1 MKNDILK
8 HYIEVP
14 DNLFALLSRYRVV
27 IPGIQRHYVQGANN
41 PKAESVRKQ
50 FIKEIFT
57 AIEKK
62 QNEFSLHFIYG
73 PINTDGEDS
82 FVPVDGQQRLTTLWL
97 IARYA
102 AEKAEPSD
110 RKHLLHLLSRFT
122 YEDRINAKR
131 FCQAL
136 TCEDSR
142 WDITQDPNPNILCQ
156 DWFVDY
162 WKEDETVASMIR
174 MLSTIHEEWNKY
186 QDTITAENILE
197 AIDSKIRFNL
207 KIDAFGDDIYMKMNA
222 RGLQLTQWENFKAK
236 ISEDLREDKK
246 EWWVK
251 KMEELSNR
259 FFTLSDKQHEL
270 PDNAF
275 FALYARIM
283 AYEARESGVDCGN
296 NIKELADYKKWNHIE
311 LPFVPYS
318 DFSGIMQG
326 IQERQDSGNEP
337 IASTV
342 ADTCVKMLETVLDNA
357 QEKVPY
363 FGDSKLF
370 DTFFHPQNGNE
381 LDFTLCCYEYFKKFD
396 NIDNCDFLKA
406 LRLMWNILENVN
418 KQYDKP
424 DNRIELVKKFIDLE
438 DKTLYSRK
446 ITLYSPQIKEI
457 IDSDVPEQ
465 AKEEAKKAIQMH
477 CDDQSM
483 PNDWNEETLGPW
495 SNWNDAIEKA
505 EECAFFHGS
514 IRFLYRNSNGDT
526 TCWKK
531 FATKLSNCKKLFTK
545 DGLSE
550 EMKVKANQ
558 VLISHCEDWKKLI
571 RKPVFDAKNE
581 SWKQVLTDSSLSE
594 CVNGLLLSP
603 NEIVDNHNEIIQIL
617 IDDAIWKNLIKE
629 TPGYEL
635 EWKAN
640 SPSLWLNRYLY
651 LTLKLTRDNH
661 EDILDAFI
669 GESKVTFDAPEEER
683 YRTIKGKN
691 YYFAVPMW
699 FTYKYKGKE
708 YHFAW
713 QTSGNIDMY
722 DNNWN
727 KLFDLYYKK
736 YGEGF
741 NIAIDDQSDHDS
753 SYYIRM
759 IEDCIERY
767 VKLKGNHT
775 SSLPVQHK

>member
-1 MKNDILK
+1 MSNNIIQQ
-8 HYIEVP
+8 YIEIP

-62 QNEFSLHFIYG
+62 QNEFNLHFIYG
-73 PINTDGEDS
+73 PINTNGEDS

-110 RKHLLHLLSRFT
+110 RKDLLSLLSRFT

-142 WDITQDPNPNILCQ
+142 WDITQDPNPDILCQ

-174 MLSTIHEEWNKY
+174 MLSTIYEEWNKH
-186 QDTITAENILE
+186 QDSITAEDILE
-197 AIDSKIRFNL
+197 AIASKIRFNL
-207 KIDAFGDDIYMKMNA
+207 KIDAFGDDVYMKMNA
-222 RGLQLTQWENFKAK
+222 RGLQLTQWENFKGK
-236 ISEDLREDKK
+236 FSEDLCEDKK

-251 KMEELSNR
+251 EMEELSNR
-259 FFTLSDKQHEL
+259 FFTCSDEQHEL

-283 AYEARESGVDCGN
+283 AYEAKKTGVDCGN
-296 NIKELADYKKWNHIE
+296 GIKELAAYTHNTWSQIE

-318 DFSGIMQG
+318 DFSGITN
-326 IQERQDSGNEP
+326 NES

-342 ADTCVKMLETVLDNA
+342 AATCVKMIKTVLDRY
-357 QEKVPY
+357 QEIVPY
-363 FGDSKLF
+363 FGDRTLF
-370 DTFFHPQNGNE
+370 ETFFHPKNKND

-396 NIDNCDFLKA
+396 NIETKDFLKA
-406 LRLMWNILENVN
+406 LRLMWNILENV
-418 KQYDKP
+418 Q
-424 DNRIELVKKFIDLE
+424 DNRVELVKKIIDLE
-438 DKTLYSRK
+438 DKTLYSR
-446 ITLYSPQIKEI
+446 QIKKI
-457 IDSDVPEQ
+457 IGSNAPEQ
-465 AKEEAKKAIQMH
+465 AEEEAEKAIQMH
-477 CDDQSM
+477 YNDKSM
-483 PNDWNEETLGPW
+483 PNDWNEEKLGSW

-505 EECAFFHGS
+505 EEYAFFHGS
-514 IRFLYRNSNGDT
+514 IRFLYEKNSNGKT
-526 TCWKK
+526 TWEN
-531 FATKLSNCKKLFTK
+531 FATKLSNCMDLFVSE
-545 DGLSE
+545 GLSE
-550 EMKVKANQ
+550 DKKVKANQ

-617 IDDAIWKNLIKE
+617 IDDTIWKNLIKE

-640 SPSLWLNRYLY
+640 SLSLWLNRYLY
-651 LTLKLTRDNH
+651 LTLKLKRNNR

-669 GESKVTFDAPEEER
+669 NESKVTFDAPEEKR

-713 QTSGNIDMY
+713 QTWGNIDMY
-722 DNNWN
+722 DNSWER
-727 KLFDLYYKK
+727 LYDQYDR
-736 YGEGF
+736 EMANNF
-741 NIAIDDQSDHDS
+741 TIHIDEETGHDS
-753 SYYIRM
+753 SYYLKK
-759 IEDCIERY
+759 IEDCINCYE
-767 VKLKGNHT
+767 KIHNK
-775 SSLPVQHK
+775 

>member
-41 PKAESVRKQ
+41 PKAESVRKL

-57 AIEKK
+57 AIEEK
-62 QNEFSLHFIYG
+62 QNEFNLHFIYG

-110 RKHLLHLLSRFT
+110 RKDLLSLLSRFT

-142 WDITQDPNPNILCQ
+142 WDFTQDPNPDILCQ

-174 MLSTIHEEWNKY
+174 MLSTIHEEWNKH
-186 QDTITAENILE
+186 QDTITAEDVLE
-197 AIDSKIRFNL
+197 AIASKIRFNL

-222 RGLQLTQWENFKAK
+222 RGLQLTQWENFKGK
-236 ISEDLREDKK
+236 FSEDLCEDKK

-251 KMEELSNR
+251 EMEELSNR
-259 FFTLSDKQHEL
+259 FFTCSDEQHEL

-296 NIKELADYKKWNHIE
+296 GIKELAAYTHNHNTWSQIE

-318 DFSGIMQG
+318 DFSGITN
-326 IQERQDSGNEP
+326 NES

-342 ADTCVKMLETVLDNA
+342 ATTCVKMIKTVLDRY
-357 QEKVPY
+357 QKIVPY
-363 FGDSKLF
+363 FGDRTLF
-370 DTFFHPQNGNE
+370 ETFFHPKNKND
-381 LDFTLCCYEYFKKFD
+381 LDFTLCCYEYFKKFN
-396 NIDNCDFLKA
+396 NIETKDFLKA
-406 LRLMWNILENVN
+406 LRLMWNILENV
-418 KQYDKP
+418 Q
-424 DNRIELVKKFIDLE
+424 DNRVELVKKIIDLE
-438 DKTLYSRK
+438 DKTLYSR
-446 ITLYSPQIKEI
+446 QIKEI
-457 IDSDVPEQ
+457 IGSNPPEQ
-465 AKEEAKKAIQMH
+465 AEEEAEKAIQMD
-477 CDDQSM
+477 CNDQSM
-483 PNDWNEETLGPW
+483 PNDWNEEILGSW
-495 SNWNDAIEKA
+495 INWNDAIEKA

-514 IRFLYRNSNGDT
+514 IRFLYRNSNGEPT
-526 TCWKK
+526 WEK
-531 FATKLSNCKKLFTK
+531 FATKLSNCMDLFTK

-550 EMKVKANQ
+550 DKKVKANQ

-571 RKPVFDAKNE
+571 RKPVFDTDKE
-581 SWKQVLTDSSLSE
+581 SWKQVLTDVKLSK

-603 NEIVDNHNEIIQIL
+603 NEIVDNHDDIIQLL
-617 IDDAIWKNLIKE
+617 IDNDIWKNLITKNS
-629 TPGYEL
+629 GYKL

-640 SPSLWLNRYLY
+640 SLSLWLNRYLY
-651 LTLKLTRDNH
+651 LTLKLKRNNR

-669 GESKVTFDAPEEER
+669 NESKVTFDAPEEER

-713 QTSGNIDMY
+713 QIWGYIDMY
-722 DNNWN
+722 DNGW
-727 KLFDLYYKK
+727 KRLCEQYD
-736 YGEGF
+736 GEMANNF
-741 NIAIDDQSDHDS
+741 TIHIDEETDHDS
-753 SYYIRM
+753 SYYIKK
-759 IEDCIERY
+759 IENCIDCYEKIHN
-767 VKLKGNHT
+767 K
-775 SSLPVQHK
+775 

>member
-41 PKAESVRKQ
+41 PKAESVRKL

-57 AIEKK
+57 AIEEK
-62 QNEFSLHFIYG
+62 QNEFNLHFIYG

-110 RKHLLHLLSRFT
+110 RKDLLSLLSRFT

-142 WDITQDPNPNILCQ
+142 WDFTQDPNPDILCQ

-174 MLSTIHEEWNKY
+174 MLSTIHEEWNKH
-186 QDTITAENILE
+186 QDTITAEDVLE
-197 AIDSKIRFNL
+197 AIASKIRFNL

-222 RGLQLTQWENFKAK
+222 RGLQLTQWENFKGK
-236 ISEDLREDKK
+236 FSEDLCEDKK

-251 KMEELSNR
+251 EMEELSNR
-259 FFTLSDKQHEL
+259 FFTCSDEQHEL

-296 NIKELADYKKWNHIE
+296 GIKELAAYTHNHNTWSQIE

-318 DFSGIMQG
+318 DFSGITN
-326 IQERQDSGNEP
+326 NES

-342 ADTCVKMLETVLDNA
+342 AATCVKMIKTVLDRY
-357 QEKVPY
+357 QKIVPY
-363 FGDSKLF
+363 FGDRTLF
-370 DTFFHPQNGNE
+370 ETFFHPKNKND
-381 LDFTLCCYEYFKKFD
+381 LDFTLCCYEYFKKFN
-396 NIDNCDFLKA
+396 NIETKDFLKA
-406 LRLMWNILENVN
+406 LRLMWNILENV
-418 KQYDKP
+418 Q
-424 DNRIELVKKFIDLE
+424 DNRVELVKKIIDLE
-438 DKTLYSRK
+438 DKTLYSR
-446 ITLYSPQIKEI
+446 QIKEI
-457 IDSDVPEQ
+457 IGSNPPEQ
-465 AKEEAKKAIQMH
+465 AEEEAEKAIQMD
-477 CDDQSM
+477 CNDQSM
-483 PNDWNEETLGPW
+483 PNDWNEEILGSW
-495 SNWNDAIEKA
+495 INWNDAIEKA

-514 IRFLYRNSNGDT
+514 IRFLYRNSNGEPT
-526 TCWKK
+526 WEK
-531 FATKLSNCKKLFTK
+531 FATKLSNCMDLFTK

-550 EMKVKANQ
+550 DKKVKANQ

-571 RKPVFDAKNE
+571 RKPVFDTDKE
-581 SWKQVLTDSSLSE
+581 SWKQVLTDVKLSK

-603 NEIVDNHNEIIQIL
+603 NEIVDNHDDIIQLL
-617 IDDAIWKNLIKE
+617 IDNDIWKNLITKNS
-629 TPGYEL
+629 GYEL
-635 EWKAN
+635 EWKEN
-640 SPSLWLNRYLY
+640 SPSLWWNWHLK
-651 LTLKLTRDNH
+651 LTLKLTRNNR

-669 GESKVTFDAPEEER
+669 NESKVTFDAPEEKR
-683 YRTIKGKN
+683 YRKIKGKN

-699 FTYKYKGKE
+699 FEYKYKGKE

-713 QTSGNIDMY
+713 QTWGNIDMY
-722 DNNWN
+722 DNDWERLY
-727 KLFDLYYKK
+727 KLYEQYDEEMANNFTIY
-736 YGEGF
+736 
-741 NIAIDDQSDHDS
+741 IDKETGHDS
-753 SYYIRM
+753 SYYIKK
-759 IEDCIERY
+759 IEKCIDCYEKIHN
-767 VKLKGNHT
+767 K
-775 SSLPVQHK
+775 

>member
-41 PKAESVRKQ
+41 PKAESVRKL

-57 AIEKK
+57 AIEEK
-62 QNEFSLHFIYG
+62 QNEFNLHFIYG

-110 RKHLLHLLSRFT
+110 RKDLLSLLSRFT

-142 WDITQDPNPNILCQ
+142 WDFTKDPNPDILCQ

-174 MLSTIHEEWNKY
+174 MLSTIHEEWNKH
-186 QDTITAENILE
+186 QDTITAEDVLE
-197 AIDSKIRFNL
+197 AIASKIRFNL

-222 RGLQLTQWENFKAK
+222 RGLQLTQWENFKGK
-236 ISEDLREDKK
+236 FSEDLCEDKK

-251 KMEELSNR
+251 EMEELSNR
-259 FFTLSDKQHEL
+259 FFTCSDEQHEL

-296 NIKELADYKKWNHIE
+296 SIKQLAAYTHNTWSQIE

-318 DFSGIMQG
+318 DFSGITN
-326 IQERQDSGNEP
+326 NES

-342 ADTCVKMLETVLDNA
+342 AATCVKMIKTVLERY
-357 QEKVPY
+357 QKIVPY
-363 FGDSKLF
+363 FGDRTLF
-370 DTFFHPQNGNE
+370 ETFFHPKNKND

-396 NIDNCDFLKA
+396 NIETKDFLKA
-406 LRLMWNILENVN
+406 LRLMWNILENV
-418 KQYDKP
+418 P
-424 DNRIELVKKFIDLE
+424 DNRVELVKKIIDLE
-438 DKTLYSRK
+438 DKTLYSR
-446 ITLYSPQIKEI
+446 QIKKI
-457 IDSDVPEQ
+457 IGSNAPKQ
-465 AKEEAKKAIQMH
+465 AEEEAEKAIQM
-477 CDDQSM
+477 DWNDQSI
-483 PNDWNEETLGPW
+483 PSDWNEETLGQW
-495 SNWNDAIEKA
+495 KGWNDAIEKA

-514 IRFLYRNSNGDT
+514 IRFLYRNSNGEKP
-526 TCWKK
+526 WEN
-531 FATKLSNCKKLFTK
+531 FATKLSNCMDLFTK

-550 EMKVKANQ
+550 EKKVKANQ
-558 VLISHCEDWKKLI
+558 VLISHCKEWDDI
-571 RKPVFDAKNE
+571 RRKPVFDTKKE

-594 CVNGLLLSP
+594 YVNGLLLSP

-713 QTSGNIDMY
+713 QTWGYIDMY
-722 DNNWN
+722 DNGW
-727 KLFDLYYKK
+727 KRLCEQYD
-736 YGEGF
+736 GEMANNF
-741 NIAIDDQSDHDS
+741 TIHIDKETDHDS
-753 SYYIRM
+753 SYYIKK
-759 IEDCIERY
+759 IEKCIDCYEKIHN
-767 VKLKGNHT
+767 K
-775 SSLPVQHK
+775 

>member
-14 DNLFALLSRYRVV
+14 DNLFALLYRYRVV

-62 QNEFSLHFIYG
+62 QNEFNLHFIYG
-73 PINTDGEDS
+73 PINTNGEDS

-110 RKHLLHLLSRFT
+110 RKDLLSLLSRFT

-142 WDITQDPNPNILCQ
+142 WDITQDPNPDILCQ

-174 MLSTIHEEWNKY
+174 MLSTIYEEWNKH
-186 QDTITAENILE
+186 QDSITAEDILE
-197 AIDSKIRFNL
+197 AIASKIRFNL

-222 RGLQLTQWENFKAK
+222 RGLQLTQWENFKGK
-236 ISEDLREDKK
+236 FSEDLCEDKK

-251 KMEELSNR
+251 EMEELSNR
-259 FFTLSDKQHEL
+259 FFTCSDEQHEL

-283 AYEARESGVDCGN
+283 AYEAKKTGVDCGN
-296 NIKELADYKKWNHIE
+296 GIKELAAYTHNTWSQIE

-318 DFSGIMQG
+318 DFSGITN
-326 IQERQDSGNEP
+326 NES

-342 ADTCVKMLETVLDNA
+342 AATCVKMIKTVLDRY
-357 QEKVPY
+357 QEIVPY
-363 FGDSKLF
+363 FGDRTLF
-370 DTFFHPQNGNE
+370 ETFFHPKNKND

-396 NIDNCDFLKA
+396 NIETKDFLKA
-406 LRLMWNILENVN
+406 LRLMWNILENV
-418 KQYDKP
+418 Q
-424 DNRIELVKKFIDLE
+424 DNRVELVKKIIDLE
-438 DKTLYSRK
+438 DKTLYSR
-446 ITLYSPQIKEI
+446 QIKKI
-457 IDSDVPEQ
+457 IGSNAPEQ
-465 AKEEAKKAIQMH
+465 AEEEAEKAIQMH
-477 CDDQSM
+477 YNDKSM
-483 PNDWNEETLGPW
+483 PNDWNEEKLGSW

-505 EECAFFHGS
+505 EEYAFFHGS
-514 IRFLYRNSNGDT
+514 IRFLYEKNSNGKT
-526 TCWKK
+526 TWEN
-531 FATKLSNCKKLFTK
+531 FATKLSNCMDLFVSE
-545 DGLSE
+545 GLSE
-550 EMKVKANQ
+550 DKKVKANQ

-603 NEIVDNHNEIIQIL
+603 NEILDNHNGIIQIL
-617 IDDAIWKNLIKE
+617 IDDAIWKNLIKD
-629 TPGYEL
+629 TSGYEL

-651 LTLKLTRDNH
+651 LTVKLTRNNR
-661 EDILDAFI
+661 EDILDSFI
-669 GESKVTFDAPEEER
+669 NNDDIKFEAEDER
-683 YRTIKGKN
+683 RYMKIKDVN
-691 YYFAVPMW
+691 YYFAVPM
-699 FTYKYKGKE
+699 FFVYKYKDE
-708 YHFAW
+708 NYHFAW
-713 QTSGNIDMY
+713 QTWGYIDMY

-753 SYYIRM
+753 SYYIKM

-767 VKLKGNHT
+767 VKFKDNHNEKT
-775 SSLPVQHK
+775 SQ

>member
-1 MKNDILK
+1 MSNNIIQQ
-8 HYIEVP
+8 YIEIP

-62 QNEFSLHFIYG
+62 QSDFNLHFIYG
-73 PINTDGEDS
+73 PIKTDGEDS

-102 AEKAEPSD
+102 VEKAEPSD
-110 RKHLLHLLSRFT
+110 RKDLLSLLSRFT

-142 WDITQDPNPNILCQ
+142 WDFTQDPNPDILCQ

-174 MLSTIHEEWNKY
+174 MLSTIHEEWNKH
-186 QDTITAENILE
+186 QDTITAEDVLE
-197 AIDSKIRFNL
+197 AIASKIRFNL

-222 RGLQLTQWENFKAK
+222 RGLQLTQWENFKGK
-236 ISEDLREDKK
+236 FSEDLCEDKK

-251 KMEELSNR
+251 EMEELSNR
-259 FFTLSDKQHEL
+259 FFTCSDEQHEL

-296 NIKELADYKKWNHIE
+296 SIKQLAAYTHNTWSQIE

-318 DFSGIMQG
+318 DFSGITN
-326 IQERQDSGNEP
+326 NES
-337 IASTV
+337 IASTI
-342 ADTCVKMLETVLDNA
+342 AATCVKMIKTVLERY
-357 QEKVPY
+357 QKIVPY
-363 FGDSKLF
+363 FGDRTLF
-370 DTFFHPQNGNE
+370 ETFFHPKNKND

-396 NIDNCDFLKA
+396 NIETKDFLKA
-406 LRLMWNILENVN
+406 LRLMWNILENV
-418 KQYDKP
+418 P
-424 DNRIELVKKFIDLE
+424 DNRVELVKKIIDLE
-438 DKTLYSRK
+438 DKTLYSR
-446 ITLYSPQIKEI
+446 QIKKI
-457 IDSDVPEQ
+457 IGSNTPKQ
-465 AKEEAKKAIQMH
+465 AEEEAEKAIQMD
-477 CDDQSM
+477 CNDQSI
-483 PNDWNEETLGPW
+483 PSDWNEETLGKW

-514 IRFLYRNSNGDT
+514 IRFLYRNSNGKNT
-526 TCWKK
+526 WEK
-531 FATKLSNCKKLFTK
+531 FATKLSNCMDLFTK

-550 EMKVKANQ
+550 DKKVKANQ
-558 VLISHCEDWKKLI
+558 VLISHCKDWKKLI
-571 RKPVFDAKNE
+571 RKPVFDTDKE
-581 SWKQVLTDSSLSE
+581 SWKQVLTDVKLSE
-594 CVNGLLLSP
+594 YVNGLLLSP
-603 NEIVDNHNEIIQIL
+603 NEIADSHDDIIQLL
-617 IDDAIWKNLIKE
+617 IDNDIWKNLINE
-629 TPGYEL
+629 NSGYEL

-713 QTSGNIDMY
+713 QIWGYIDMY
-722 DNNWN
+722 DNGW
-727 KLFDLYYKK
+727 KRLCEQYD
-736 YGEGF
+736 GEMANNF
-741 NIAIDDQSDHDS
+741 TIHIDEETDHDS
-753 SYYIRM
+753 SYYIKK
-759 IEDCIERY
+759 IEKCIDCYEKIHN
-767 VKLKGNHT
+767 K
-775 SSLPVQHK
+775 

>member
-1 MKNDILK
+1 MRKDILK

-41 PKAESVRKQ
+41 PKAKSVRKQ

-57 AIEKK
+57 AIEEK
-62 QNEFSLHFIYG
+62 QNEFNLHFIYG

-110 RKHLLHLLSRFT
+110 RKDLLSLLSRFT

-136 TCEDSR
+136 TCENSR
-142 WDITQDPNPNILCQ
+142 WDITQDPNPDILCQ

-174 MLSTIHEEWNKY
+174 MLSTIHEEWNKH
-186 QDTITAENILE
+186 QDSITAEDILE
-197 AIDSKIRFNL
+197 AIASKIRFEL

-222 RGLQLTQWENFKAK
+222 RGLQLTQWENFKGK
-236 ISEDLREDKK
+236 FPEDLREDKK

-251 KMEELSNR
+251 EMEELSNR

-296 NIKELADYKKWNHIE
+296 NIKELAAYTHNHNTWSQIE

-318 DFSGIMQG
+318 DFSGITN
-326 IQERQDSGNEP
+326 NES

-342 ADTCVKMLETVLDNA
+342 ADTCVKMIKTVLGNDQNI
-357 QEKVPY
+357 VPY

-396 NIDNCDFLKA
+396 NIETKDFLKA
-406 LRLMWNILENVN
+406 LRLMWNILENVD
-418 KQYDKP
+418 KQYEEP
-424 DNRIELVKKFIDLE
+424 DNRVKLVKKFIDLK
-438 DKTLYSRK
+438 DQ
-446 ITLYSPQIKEI
+446 TLYSPQIKEKI
-457 IDSDVPEQ
+457 GSNAPEQ
-465 AKEEAKKAIQMH
+465 AKEEAEKAVQMH
-477 CDDQSM
+477 RNDQSM
-483 PNDWNEETLGPW
+483 PSDWNEDKLGPW
-495 SNWNDAIEKA
+495 RDWNDAIEKA
-505 EECAFFHGS
+505 ENWAFFHGS
-514 IRFLYRNSNGDT
+514 IRFLYRNGENT
-526 TCWKK
+526 WEN
-531 FATKLSNCKKLFTK
+531 FATKLSNCMDLFVSE
-545 DGLSE
+545 GLSE
-550 EMKVKANQ
+550 DKKVKANQ

-651 LTLKLTRDNH
+651 LTLKLTRDNY

-713 QTSGNIDMY
+713 QTLGNIDMY
-722 DNNWN
+722 DNGW
-727 KLFDLYYKK
+727 KRLFDQYD
-736 YGEGF
+736 GEMANNF
-741 NIAIDDQSDHDS
+741 TIHIDKETGHDS
-753 SYYIRM
+753 SYYIKK
-759 IEDCIERY
+759 IEDCIDCYE
-767 VKLKGNHT
+767 KIHNK
-775 SSLPVQHK
+775 

>member
-41 PKAESVRKQ
+41 PKAESVRKL

-57 AIEKK
+57 AIEEK
-62 QNEFSLHFIYG
+62 QNEFNLHFIYG

-110 RKHLLHLLSRFT
+110 RKDLLSLLSRFT

-136 TCEDSR
+136 TCEDSI
-142 WDITQDPNPNILCQ
+142 WDITQDPNPDILCQ

-174 MLSTIHEEWNKY
+174 MLSTIYEEWNKH
-186 QDTITAENILE
+186 QDSITAEDILE
-197 AIDSKIRFNL
+197 AIASKIRFNL

-236 ISEDLREDKK
+236 FSEDLCEDKK
-246 EWWVK
+246 ESWDK
-251 KMEELSNR
+251 EMEELSNL
-259 FFTLSDKQHEL
+259 FFTCSDEQHEL

-275 FALYARIM
+275 FALYARII

-296 NIKELADYKKWNHIE
+296 SIKQLAAYTHNTWSQIE

-318 DFSGIMQG
+318 DFSGITN
-326 IQERQDSGNEP
+326 NESIAP
-337 IASTV
+337 IV
-342 ADTCVKMLETVLDNA
+342 AETCVKMIKTVLDRY
-357 QEKVPY
+357 QKIVPY
-363 FGDSKLF
+363 FGDRTLF
-370 DTFFHPQNGNE
+370 ETFFHPKNKND

-396 NIDNCDFLKA
+396 NIETKDFLKA
-406 LRLMWNILENVN
+406 LRLMWNILENV
-418 KQYDKP
+418 Q
-424 DNRIELVKKFIDLE
+424 DNRVELVKKIIDLE
-438 DKTLYSRK
+438 DKTLYSR
-446 ITLYSPQIKEI
+446 QIKKI
-457 IDSDVPEQ
+457 IDSITPKQ
-465 AKEEAKKAIQMH
+465 AKEQAEEEAEKAIQMD
-477 CDDQSM
+477 CNDQSI
-483 PNDWNEETLGPW
+483 PSDWNEETLGKW

-514 IRFLYRNSNGDT
+514 IRFLYKKNSNEKT
-526 TCWKK
+526 TWKN
-531 FATKLSNCKKLFTK
+531 FATKLSNCMDLFVSE
-545 DGLSE
+545 GLSE
-550 EMKVKANQ
+550 DKKVKANQ
-558 VLISHCEDWKKLI
+558 VLISHCENWINLI
-571 RKPVFDAKNE
+571 RKPVFDTDKE
-581 SWKQVLTDSSLSE
+581 SWKQVLTDINLSE
-594 CVNGLLLSP
+594 YVNGLLLSP
-603 NEIVDNHNEIIQIL
+603 NEIADSHDDIIQLL
-617 IDDAIWKNLIKE
+617 IDNDIWKNLINE
-629 TPGYEL
+629 NPGYEL

-640 SPSLWLNRYLY
+640 SSSLWLNRYPK
-651 LTLKLTRDNH
+651 LTLKLTRNNR

-713 QTSGNIDMY
+713 QTLGNIDMY
-722 DNNWN
+722 DNGWER
-727 KLFDLYYKK
+727 LSDQYD
-736 YGEGF
+736 GEMANNF
-741 NIAIDDQSDHDS
+741 TIHIDKETGHDS
-753 SYYIRM
+753 SYYIKK
-759 IEDCIERY
+759 IEDCIDCYE
-767 VKLKGNHT
+767 KIHNK
-775 SSLPVQHK
+775 

>member
-1 MKNDILK
+1 MKKDILK

-14 DNLFALLSRYRVV
+14 DNLFTLLSRYRVV

-62 QNEFSLHFIYG
+62 QNEFNLHFIYG
-73 PINTDGEDS
+73 PINTNGEDS

-102 AEKAEPSD
+102 VEKAESSD
-110 RKHLLHLLSRFT
+110 RKDLLRLLSRFT

-142 WDITQDPNPNILCQ
+142 WNITQDPNPNILCQ

-174 MLSTIHEEWNKY
+174 MLSTIHEEWNKH
-186 QDTITAENILE
+186 QDSITAEDILE
-197 AIDSKIRFNL
+197 AIASKIRFEL

-222 RGLQLTQWENFKAK
+222 RGLQLTQWENFKGK
-236 ISEDLREDKK
+236 FSEDLREDKK

-251 KMEELSNR
+251 EMEELSNR
-259 FFTLSDKQHEL
+259 FFTCSDEQHEL

-283 AYEARESGVDCGN
+283 AYEARKPGVDCGN
-296 NIKELADYKKWNHIE
+296 SIKQLAAYTHNHNTWSQIE

-318 DFSGIMQG
+318 DFSGITN
-326 IQERQDSGNEP
+326 NES

-342 ADTCVKMLETVLDNA
+342 AETCVKMIKTVLDNFK
-357 QEKVPY
+357 EIVPY
-363 FGDSKLF
+363 FGDNKLF
-370 DTFFHPQNGNE
+370 DTFFHPQNRNE
-381 LDFTLCCYEYFKKFD
+381 LDFTLCCYEYFKKFVNED
-396 NIDNCDFLKA
+396 VDTNNFLKA
-406 LRLMWNILENVN
+406 LRLMWNILENVDR
-418 KQYDKP
+418 QYENP
-424 DNRIELVKKFIDLE
+424 DYRVELVKKFTDLG
-438 DKTLYSRK
+438 DQ
-446 ITLYSPQIKEI
+446 TLYSPQIKEKI
-457 IDSDVPEQ
+457 IDSNADAPEQ
-465 AKEEAKKAIQMH
+465 AKEEAEKAIQM
-477 CDDQSM
+477 DRNDQSM
-483 PNDWNEETLGPW
+483 P
-495 SNWNDAIEKA
+495 SYWNDAIEKA

-514 IRFLYRNSNGDT
+514 IRFLYRNSNGET
-526 TCWKK
+526 TWEN
-531 FATKLSNCKKLFTK
+531 FATKLSNCKNLFTK

-550 EMKVKANQ
+550 DKKVKANQ
-558 VLISHCEDWKKLI
+558 VLISHCKDWKKLI
-571 RKPVFDAKNE
+571 RKPVFDTDKE
-581 SWKQVLTDSSLSE
+581 SWKQVLTDVNLSE
-594 CVNGLLLSP
+594 YVNGLLLSP
-603 NEIVDNHNEIIQIL
+603 NEIADSHDDIIQLL
-617 IDDAIWKNLIKE
+617 IDNDIWKNLINE
-629 TPGYEL
+629 NPGYEL

-640 SPSLWLNRYLY
+640 SSSLWLNRYPK
-651 LTLKLTRDNH
+651 LTLKLNRNNR

-669 GESKVTFDAPEEER
+669 NDSKVTFDAPEEER

-713 QTSGNIDMY
+713 QTWGNIDMY
-722 DNNWN
+722 DNSWER
-727 KLFDLYYKK
+727 LFDQYD
-736 YGEGF
+736 GEMANNF
-741 NIAIDDQSDHDS
+741 TIHIDEETDHDS
-753 SYYIRM
+753 SYYIKK
-759 IEDCIERY
+759 IEKCIDCYEKIHN
-767 VKLKGNHT
+767 K
-775 SSLPVQHK
+775 

>member
-57 AIEKK
+57 AIEEK
-62 QNEFSLHFIYG
+62 QNEFNLHFIYG

-110 RKHLLHLLSRFT
+110 RKDLLSLLSRFT

-142 WDITQDPNPNILCQ
+142 WDFTQDPNPDILCQ

-174 MLSTIHEEWNKY
+174 MLSTIHEEWNKH
-186 QDTITAENILE
+186 QDSITAEDILE
-197 AIDSKIRFNL
+197 AIASKIRFEL

-236 ISEDLREDKK
+236 FSEDLCEDKK
-246 EWWVK
+246 ESWDK
-251 KMEELSNR
+251 EMEELSNR
-259 FFTLSDKQHEL
+259 FFTCSDEQHEL

-296 NIKELADYKKWNHIE
+296 SIKQLAAYTHNTWSQIE

-318 DFSGIMQG
+318 DFSGITN
-326 IQERQDSGNEP
+326 NES
-337 IASTV
+337 IASTI
-342 ADTCVKMLETVLDNA
+342 AATCVKMIKTVLERY
-357 QEKVPY
+357 QKIVPY
-363 FGDSKLF
+363 FGDRTLF
-370 DTFFHPQNGNE
+370 ETFFHPKNKND

-396 NIDNCDFLKA
+396 NIETKDFLKA
-406 LRLMWNILENVN
+406 LRLMWNILENV
-418 KQYDKP
+418 P
-424 DNRIELVKKFIDLE
+424 DNRVELVKKIIDLE
-438 DKTLYSRK
+438 DKTLYSR
-446 ITLYSPQIKEI
+446 QIKKI
-457 IDSDVPEQ
+457 IGSNTPKQ
-465 AKEEAKKAIQMH
+465 AEEEAEKAIQMD
-477 CDDQSM
+477 CNDQSI
-483 PNDWNEETLGPW
+483 PSDWNEETLGKW

-514 IRFLYRNSNGDT
+514 IRFLYRNSNGKNT
-526 TCWKK
+526 WEK
-531 FATKLSNCKKLFTK
+531 FATKLSNCMDLFTK

-550 EMKVKANQ
+550 DKKVKANQ
-558 VLISHCEDWKKLI
+558 VLISHCKDWKKLI
-571 RKPVFDAKNE
+571 RKPVFDTDKE
-581 SWKQVLTDSSLSE
+581 SWKQVLTDVKLSE
-594 CVNGLLLSP
+594 YVNGLLLSP
-603 NEIVDNHNEIIQIL
+603 NEIADSHDDIIQLL
-617 IDDAIWKNLIKE
+617 IDNDIWKNLINE
-629 TPGYEL
+629 NSGYEL

-713 QTSGNIDMY
+713 QIWGYIDMY
-722 DNNWN
+722 DNGW
-727 KLFDLYYKK
+727 KRLCEQYD
-736 YGEGF
+736 GEMANNF
-741 NIAIDDQSDHDS
+741 TIHIDEETDHDS
-753 SYYIRM
+753 SYYIKK
-759 IEDCIERY
+759 IEKCIDCYEKIHN
-767 VKLKGNHT
+767 K
-775 SSLPVQHK
+775 

>member
-1 MKNDILK
+1 MKNDVLK

-62 QNEFSLHFIYG
+62 QNEFNLHFIYG
-73 PINTDGEDS
+73 PINTNGEDS

-102 AEKAEPSD
+102 AEKAESSD
-110 RKHLLHLLSRFT
+110 RKDLLRLLSRFT

-136 TCEDSR
+136 ICEDSR

-174 MLSTIHEEWNKY
+174 MLSTIYEEWNKH
-186 QDTITAENILE
+186 QDSITAEDILE
-197 AIDSKIRFNL
+197 AIASKIRFEL

-222 RGLQLTQWENFKAK
+222 RGLQLTQWENFKGK
-236 ISEDLREDKK
+236 FSEDLREDKK
-246 EWWVK
+246 ESWDK
-251 KMEELSNR
+251 EMEELSNL
-259 FFTLSDKQHEL
+259 FFKRSDEQHEL

-296 NIKELADYKKWNHIE
+296 SIKQLAAYTHNTWSLIE

-318 DFSGIMQG
+318 DFSGITN
-326 IQERQDSGNEP
+326 NESIAP
-337 IASTV
+337 IV
-342 ADTCVKMLETVLDNA
+342 AETCVKMIKTVLDCY
-357 QEKVPY
+357 QKIVPY
-363 FGDSKLF
+363 FGDRTLF
-370 DTFFHPQNGNE
+370 ETFFHPKNKND

-396 NIDNCDFLKA
+396 KIETKDFLKA
-406 LRLMWNILENVN
+406 LRLMWNILENV
-418 KQYDKP
+418 Q
-424 DNRIELVKKFIDLE
+424 DNRVELVKKIIDLE
-438 DKTLYSRK
+438 DKTLYSR
-446 ITLYSPQIKEI
+446 QIKEI
-457 IDSDVPEQ
+457 IGSNAPEQ
-465 AKEEAKKAIQMH
+465 AEEEAEKAIQM
-477 CDDQSM
+477 DYNDQSM
-483 PNDWNEETLGPW
+483 PNDWNEEILGSW
-495 SNWNDAIEKA
+495 INWNDAIEKA

-514 IRFLYRNSNGDT
+514 IRFLYRNSNGEPT
-526 TCWKK
+526 WEK
-531 FATKLSNCKKLFTK
+531 FATKLSNCKNLFTK
-545 DGLSE
+545 EGLSE
-550 EMKVKANQ
+550 DKKVKANQ
-558 VLISHCEDWKKLI
+558 VLISHCKKWDDI
-571 RKPVFDAKNE
+571 RREPVFDAKNE

-713 QTSGNIDMY
+713 QIWGYIDMY
-722 DNNWN
+722 DNGW
-727 KLFDLYYKK
+727 KRLCEQYD
-736 YGEGF
+736 GEMANNF
-741 NIAIDDQSDHDS
+741 TIHIDEETDHDS
-753 SYYIRM
+753 SYYIKK
-759 IEDCIERY
+759 IEKCIDCYEKIHN
-767 VKLKGNHT
+767 K
-775 SSLPVQHK
+775 

>member
-62 QNEFSLHFIYG
+62 QNEFNLHFIYG
-73 PINTDGEDS
+73 PINTNGEDS

-102 AEKAEPSD
+102 VEKAEPSNCKD
-110 RKHLLHLLSRFT
+110 LLRLLSRFT

-142 WDITQDPNPNILCQ
+142 WDITQDPNPDILCQ

-174 MLSTIHEEWNKY
+174 MLSTIHEEWNKH
-186 QDTITAENILE
+186 QDTITAEDVLE
-197 AIDSKIRFNL
+197 AIASKIRFEL

-236 ISEDLREDKK
+236 FSEDLCEDKK
-246 EWWVK
+246 ESWDK
-251 KMEELSNR
+251 EMEELSNL
-259 FFTLSDKQHEL
+259 FFTCSGEHEL

-296 NIKELADYKKWNHIE
+296 NIKELAAYTHNHNTWSQIE

-318 DFSGIMQG
+318 DFSGITN
-326 IQERQDSGNEP
+326 NES

-342 ADTCVKMLETVLDNA
+342 ADTCVKMIKTVLDRY
-357 QEKVPY
+357 QEIVPY
-363 FGDSKLF
+363 FGDRTLF
-370 DTFFHPQNGNE
+370 ETFFHPKNKND
-381 LDFTLCCYEYFKKFD
+381 LDFTLCCYEYFKKF
-396 NIDNCDFLKA
+396 NKIETKDFLKA
-406 LRLMWNILENVN
+406 LRLMWNILENV
-418 KQYDKP
+418 Q
-424 DNRIELVKKFIDLE
+424 DNRVELVKKIIDLE
-438 DKTLYSRK
+438 DKTLYSR
-446 ITLYSPQIKEI
+446 QIKEI
-457 IDSDVPEQ
+457 IGSNAPEQ
-465 AKEEAKKAIQMH
+465 AEEEAEKAIQM
-477 CDDQSM
+477 DYNDQSM
-483 PNDWNEETLGPW
+483 PNDWNEEILGSW
-495 SNWNDAIEKA
+495 INWNDAIEKA

-514 IRFLYRNSNGDT
+514 IRFLYRNSNGEPT
-526 TCWKK
+526 WEK
-531 FATKLSNCKKLFTK
+531 FATKLSNCKNLFTQE
-545 DGLSE
+545 GLSE
-550 EMKVKANQ
+550 DKKVKANQ
-558 VLISHCEDWKKLI
+558 VLISHCKKWDDI
-571 RKPVFDAKNE
+571 RREPVFDAKNE

-713 QTSGNIDMY
+713 QIWGYIDMY
-722 DNNWN
+722 DNGR
-727 KLFDLYYKK
+727 KRLCEQYD
-736 YGEGF
+736 GEMANNF
-741 NIAIDDQSDHDS
+741 TIHIDEETDHDS
-753 SYYIRM
+753 SYYIKK
-759 IEDCIERY
+759 IEKCIDCYEKIHN
-767 VKLKGNHT
+767 K
-775 SSLPVQHK
+775 

>member
-41 PKAESVRKQ
+41 PKAESVRKL

-57 AIEKK
+57 AIEEK
-62 QNEFSLHFIYG
+62 QNEFNLHFIYG

-110 RKHLLHLLSRFT
+110 RKDLLSLLSRFT

-136 TCEDSR
+136 TCEDSI
-142 WDITQDPNPNILCQ
+142 WDITQDPNPDILCQ

-174 MLSTIHEEWNKY
+174 MLSTIYEEWNKH
-186 QDTITAENILE
+186 QDSITAEDILE
-197 AIDSKIRFNL
+197 AIASKIRFNL

-236 ISEDLREDKK
+236 FSEDLCEDKK
-246 EWWVK
+246 ESWDK
-251 KMEELSNR
+251 EMEELSNL
-259 FFTLSDKQHEL
+259 FFTCSDEQHEL

-275 FALYARIM
+275 FALYARII

-296 NIKELADYKKWNHIE
+296 SIKQLAAYTHNTWSQIE

-318 DFSGIMQG
+318 DFSGITN
-326 IQERQDSGNEP
+326 NESIAP
-337 IASTV
+337 IV
-342 ADTCVKMLETVLDNA
+342 AETCVKMIKTVLDRYP
-357 QEKVPY
+357 KIVPY
-363 FGDSKLF
+363 FGDRTLF
-370 DTFFHPQNGNE
+370 ETFFHPKNKND

-396 NIDNCDFLKA
+396 NIETKDFLKA
-406 LRLMWNILENVN
+406 LRLMWNILENV
-418 KQYDKP
+418 Q
-424 DNRIELVKKFIDLE
+424 DNRVELVKKIIDLE
-438 DKTLYSRK
+438 DKTLYSR
-446 ITLYSPQIKEI
+446 QIKKI
-457 IDSDVPEQ
+457 IDSITPKQ
-465 AKEEAKKAIQMH
+465 AKEQAEEEAEKAIQMD
-477 CDDQSM
+477 CNDQSI
-483 PNDWNEETLGPW
+483 PSDWNEETLGKW

-514 IRFLYRNSNGDT
+514 IRFLYKKNSNEKT
-526 TCWKK
+526 TWKN
-531 FATKLSNCKKLFTK
+531 FATKLSNCMDLFVPE
-545 DGLSE
+545 GLSE
-550 EMKVKANQ
+550 DKKVKANQ
-558 VLISHCEDWKKLI
+558 VLISHCENWINLI
-571 RKPVFDAKNE
+571 RKPVFDTDKE
-581 SWKQVLTDSSLSE
+581 SWKQVLTDINLSE
-594 CVNGLLLSP
+594 YVNGLLLSP
-603 NEIVDNHNEIIQIL
+603 NEIADSHDDIIQLL
-617 IDDAIWKNLIKE
+617 IDNDIWKNLINE
-629 TPGYEL
+629 NPGYEL

-640 SPSLWLNRYLY
+640 SSSLWLNRYPK
-651 LTLKLTRDNH
+651 LTLKLTRNNR

-713 QTSGNIDMY
+713 QTLGNIDMY
-722 DNNWN
+722 DNGWER
-727 KLFDLYYKK
+727 LSDQYD
-736 YGEGF
+736 GEMANNF
-741 NIAIDDQSDHDS
+741 TIHIDKETGHDS
-753 SYYIRM
+753 SYYIKK
-759 IEDCIERY
+759 IEDCIDCYE
-767 VKLKGNHT
+767 KIHNK
-775 SSLPVQHK
+775 

>member
-14 DNLFALLSRYRVV
+14 DNLFALLSRYHVV

-62 QNEFSLHFIYG
+62 QNEFNLHFIYG
-73 PINTDGEDS
+73 PINTNGEDS

-102 AEKAEPSD
+102 VEKAEPSN
-110 RKHLLHLLSRFT
+110 RKELLRLLSRFT

-142 WDITQDPNPNILCQ
+142 WDITQDPNTDILCQ

-174 MLSTIHEEWNKY
+174 MLSTIYEEWNKH
-186 QDTITAENILE
+186 QDTITAEDILE
-197 AIDSKIRFNL
+197 AIASKIRFNL

-236 ISEDLREDKK
+236 FSEDLCEDKK
-246 EWWVK
+246 EWWGK
-251 KMEELSNR
+251 EMEELSNR
-259 FFTLSDKQHEL
+259 FFTCSDEQHEL

-283 AYEARESGVDCGN
+283 ANEARESGVDCGN
-296 NIKELADYKKWNHIE
+296 SIKQLAAYTHNHNTWSQIE

-318 DFSGIMQG
+318 DFSGITN
-326 IQERQDSGNEP
+326 NES

-342 ADTCVKMLETVLDNA
+342 ADTCVKMIKTVLGNFK
-357 QEKVPY
+357 EIVPY
-363 FGDSKLF
+363 FGDNKLF
-370 DTFFHPQNGNE
+370 DTFFHPQNRNE
-381 LDFTLCCYEYFKKFD
+381 LDFTLCCYEYFKKFVNED
-396 NIDNCDFLKA
+396 VDTNNFLKA
-406 LRLMWNILENVN
+406 LRLMWNILENVDR
-418 KQYDKP
+418 QYENP
-424 DNRIELVKKFIDLE
+424 DYRVELVKKFIDLG
-438 DKTLYSRK
+438 DQ
-446 ITLYSPQIKEI
+446 TLYSPQIKKKI
-457 IDSDVPEQ
+457 IDSNADAPEQ
-465 AKEEAKKAIQMH
+465 AKEEAEKAIQM
-477 CDDQSM
+477 DRNDQSM
-483 PNDWNEETLGPW
+483 P
-495 SNWNDAIEKA
+495 SYWNDAIEKA

-514 IRFLYRNSNGDT
+514 IRFLYRNSNGET
-526 TCWKK
+526 TWEN
-531 FATKLSNCKKLFTK
+531 FATKLSNCMDLFTK

-550 EMKVKANQ
+550 DKKVKANQ
-558 VLISHCEDWKKLI
+558 VLISHCKDWKKLI
-571 RKPVFDAKNE
+571 RKPVFDTDKE
-581 SWKQVLTDSSLSE
+581 SWKQVLTDVNLSE
-594 CVNGLLLSP
+594 YVNGLLLSP
-603 NEIVDNHNEIIQIL
+603 NEIADSHDDIIQLL
-617 IDDAIWKNLIKE
+617 IDNDIWKNLINE
-629 TPGYEL
+629 NPGYEL

-640 SPSLWLNRYLY
+640 SSSLWLNRYPK
-651 LTLKLTRDNH
+651 LTLKLTRNNR

-713 QTSGNIDMY
+713 QTWGNIDMY
-722 DNNWN
+722 DNSWER
-727 KLFDLYYKK
+727 LFDQYD
-736 YGEGF
+736 GEMANNF
-741 NIAIDDQSDHDS
+741 TIHIDEETDHDS
-753 SYYIRM
+753 SYYIKK
-759 IEDCIERY
+759 IEKCIDCYEKIHN
-767 VKLKGNHT
+767 K
-775 SSLPVQHK
+775 

>member
-1 MKNDILK
+1 MKNNILK

-62 QNEFSLHFIYG
+62 QNEFNLHFIYG
-73 PINTDGEDS
+73 PINTNGEDS

-102 AEKAEPSD
+102 VEKAEPSN
-110 RKHLLHLLSRFT
+110 RKDLLRLLSRFT

-174 MLSTIHEEWNKY
+174 MLSTIYEEWNKH
-186 QDTITAENILE
+186 QDSITAEDILE
-197 AIDSKIRFNL
+197 AIASKIRFEL

-222 RGLQLTQWENFKAK
+222 RGLQLTQWENFKGK
-236 ISEDLREDKK
+236 FSEDLREDKK

-251 KMEELSNR
+251 EMEELSNR
-259 FFTLSDKQHEL
+259 FFHCSGEQHEL

-283 AYEARESGVDCGN
+283 AYEARKSVVDCGN
-296 NIKELADYKKWNHIE
+296 GIKELAAYTHNTWSQIE

-318 DFSGIMQG
+318 DFSGITN
-326 IQERQDSGNEP
+326 NE
-337 IASTV
+337 SV
-342 ADTCVKMLETVLDNA
+342 AKTCVKMLKTVLDHYKKA
-357 QEKVPY
+357 VPY
-363 FGDSKLF
+363 FGDRTLF
-370 DTFFHPQNGNE
+370 ETFFHPKNKND
-381 LDFTLCCYEYFKKFD
+381 LDFTLCCYEYFKKFN
-396 NIDNCDFLKA
+396 NIETKDFLKA
-406 LRLMWNILENVN
+406 LRLMWNILENVYR
-418 KQYDKP
+418 QDEKP
-424 DNRIELVKKFIDLE
+424 DYRVKLVKKFIDLG
-438 DKTLYSRK
+438 DQ
-446 ITLYSPQIKEI
+446 TLYSPQIKGKI
-457 IDSDVPEQ
+457 IDSNAPEQ
-465 AKEEAKKAIQMH
+465 AKEEAEKAIQMN
-477 CDDQSM
+477 CNDQSM
-483 PNDWNEETLGPW
+483 PSDWNEETLGKW

-514 IRFLYRNSNGDT
+514 IRFLYRNSNGEKP
-526 TCWKK
+526 WEK
-531 FATKLSNCKKLFTK
+531 FATKLCNCIDLFTK

-550 EMKVKANQ
+550 EKKVKANQ
-558 VLISHCEDWKKLI
+558 VLISHCKKWDDI
-571 RKPVFDAKNE
+571 RREPVFDAKNE

-713 QTSGNIDMY
+713 QTLGNIDMY
-722 DNNWN
+722 DNGWER
-727 KLFDLYYKK
+727 LFDQYD
-736 YGEGF
+736 GEMANNF
-741 NIAIDDQSDHDS
+741 TIHIDKETGHDS
-753 SYYIRM
+753 SYYIKK
-759 IEDCIERY
+759 IEDCIDCYE
-767 VKLKGNHT
+767 KIHNK
-775 SSLPVQHK
+775 

>member
-41 PKAESVRKQ
+41 PKAESVRKL

-57 AIEKK
+57 AIEEK
-62 QNEFSLHFIYG
+62 QNEFNLHFIYG

-110 RKHLLHLLSRFT
+110 RKDLLSLLSRFT

-136 TCEDSR
+136 TCENSR
-142 WDITQDPNPNILCQ
+142 WDITQDPNPDILCL

-174 MLSTIHEEWNKY
+174 MLSTIHEEWNKH
-186 QDTITAENILE
+186 QDTITAEDVLE
-197 AIDSKIRFNL
+197 AIASKIRFNL

-222 RGLQLTQWENFKAK
+222 RGLQLTQWENFKGK
-236 ISEDLREDKK
+236 FSEDLCEDKK

-251 KMEELSNR
+251 EMEELSNR
-259 FFTLSDKQHEL
+259 FFTCSDDQHEL

-283 AYEARESGVDCGN
+283 AYEAKKTGMDCGN
-296 NIKELADYKKWNHIE
+296 GIKELAAYTHNTWSQIE

-318 DFSGIMQG
+318 DFSGITN
-326 IQERQDSGNEP
+326 NES

-342 ADTCVKMLETVLDNA
+342 AATCVKMIKTVLDRY
-357 QEKVPY
+357 QEIVPY
-363 FGDSKLF
+363 FGDRTLF
-370 DTFFHPQNGNE
+370 ETFFHPKNKND

-396 NIDNCDFLKA
+396 NIETKDFLKA
-406 LRLMWNILENVN
+406 LRLMWNILENVYR
-418 KQYDKP
+418 QDEKP
-424 DNRIELVKKFIDLE
+424 DYRVKLVKKFIDLG
-438 DKTLYSRK
+438 DQ
-446 ITLYSPQIKEI
+446 TLYSPQIKGKI
-457 IDSDVPEQ
+457 IDSNAPEQ
-465 AKEEAKKAIQMH
+465 AKEEAEKAIQMN
-477 CDDQSM
+477 CNDQSM
-483 PNDWNEETLGPW
+483 PSDWNEERLGTW

-505 EECAFFHGS
+505 EEFAFFHGS
-514 IRFLYRNSNGDT
+514 IRFLYRNSNRET
-526 TCWKK
+526 IWEN
-531 FATKLSNCKKLFTK
+531 FATKLSNCENLFTK

-550 EMKVKANQ
+550 EKRVKANQ
-558 VLISHCEDWKKLI
+558 VLISHCEKRKNLI
-571 RKPVFDAKNE
+571 RQPVFDANKE

-603 NEIVDNHNEIIQIL
+603 NEIVDNHDDIIQLL
-617 IDDAIWKNLIKE
+617 IDNDIWKNLIKE

-640 SPSLWLNRYLY
+640 SLSLWLNRYLY
-651 LTLKLTRDNH
+651 LTLKLTRNNR

-713 QTSGNIDMY
+713 QTWGNIDMY
-722 DNNWN
+722 DNGWER
-727 KLFDLYYKK
+727 LFDQYD
-736 YGEGF
+736 GEMANNF
-741 NIAIDDQSDHDS
+741 TIHIDEETDHDS
-753 SYYIRM
+753 SYYIKK
-759 IEDCIERY
+759 IEKCIDCYEKIH
-767 VKLKGNHT
+767 N
-775 SSLPVQHK
+775 

>member
-14 DNLFALLSRYRVV
+14 DNLFVLLSRYRVV

-62 QNEFSLHFIYG
+62 QNEFNLHFIYG
-73 PINTDGEDS
+73 PINTNGEDS

-102 AEKAEPSD
+102 AEKAESSD
-110 RKHLLHLLSRFT
+110 RKDLLRLLSRFT

-174 MLSTIHEEWNKY
+174 MLSTIYEEWNKH
-186 QDTITAENILE
+186 QDSITAEDILE
-197 AIDSKIRFNL
+197 AIASKIRFEL

-222 RGLQLTQWENFKAK
+222 RGLQLTQWENFKGK
-236 ISEDLREDKK
+236 FSEDLREDKK
-246 EWWVK
+246 ESWDK
-251 KMEELSNR
+251 EMEELSNL
-259 FFTLSDKQHEL
+259 FFKRSDEQHEL

-296 NIKELADYKKWNHIE
+296 SIKQLAAYTHNTWNQIE

-318 DFSGIMQG
+318 DFSGITN
-326 IQERQDSGNEP
+326 NESIAP
-337 IASTV
+337 IV
-342 ADTCVKMLETVLDNA
+342 AETCVKMIKTVLDCY
-357 QEKVPY
+357 QKIVPY
-363 FGDSKLF
+363 FGDRTLF
-370 DTFFHPQNGNE
+370 ETFFHPKNKND

-396 NIDNCDFLKA
+396 KIETKDFLKA
-406 LRLMWNILENVN
+406 LRLMWNILENV
-418 KQYDKP
+418 Q
-424 DNRIELVKKFIDLE
+424 DNRVELVKKIIDLE
-438 DKTLYSRK
+438 DKTLYSR
-446 ITLYSPQIKEI
+446 QIKEI
-457 IDSDVPEQ
+457 IGSNAPGQ
-465 AKEEAKKAIQMH
+465 AEEEAEKAIQM
-477 CDDQSM
+477 DYNDQSM
-483 PNDWNEETLGPW
+483 PNDWNEEILGSW
-495 SNWNDAIEKA
+495 INWNDAIEKA

-514 IRFLYRNSNGDT
+514 IRFLYRNSNGEPT
-526 TCWKK
+526 WEK
-531 FATKLSNCKKLFTK
+531 FATKLSNCKNLFTK
-545 DGLSE
+545 EGLSE
-550 EMKVKANQ
+550 DKKVKANQ
-558 VLISHCEDWKKLI
+558 VLISHCKKWDDI
-571 RKPVFDAKNE
+571 RREPVFDAKNE

-713 QTSGNIDMY
+713 QIWGYIDMY
-722 DNNWN
+722 DNGW
-727 KLFDLYYKK
+727 KRLCEQYD
-736 YGEGF
+736 GEMANNF
-741 NIAIDDQSDHDS
+741 TIHIDKETGHDS
-753 SYYIRM
+753 SYYIKK
-759 IEDCIERY
+759 IEKCIDCYEKIHN
-767 VKLKGNHT
+767 K
-775 SSLPVQHK
+775 

>member
-14 DNLFALLSRYRVV
+14 DNLFALLSRYHVI

-62 QNEFSLHFIYG
+62 QNEFNLHFIYG
-73 PINTDGEDS
+73 PINTNGEDS

-102 AEKAEPSD
+102 VEKAEPSN
-110 RKHLLHLLSRFT
+110 RKDLLRLLSRFT

-142 WDITQDPNPNILCQ
+142 WDITQDPNPDILCQ

-174 MLSTIHEEWNKY
+174 MLSTIYEEWNKH
-186 QDTITAENILE
+186 QDTITAEDILE
-197 AIDSKIRFNL
+197 AIASKIRFNL

-222 RGLQLTQWENFKAK
+222 RGLQLTQWENFKGK
-236 ISEDLREDKK
+236 FSEDLCEDKK

-251 KMEELSNR
+251 EMEELSNR
-259 FFTLSDKQHEL
+259 FFTCSDEQHEL

-275 FALYARIM
+275 FALYTRIM
-283 AYEARESGVDCGN
+283 AYEAKKTGVDCGN
-296 NIKELADYKKWNHIE
+296 GIKELAAYTHNTWSQIE

-318 DFSGIMQG
+318 DFSGITN
-326 IQERQDSGNEP
+326 NES

-342 ADTCVKMLETVLDNA
+342 AATCVKMIKTVLDRY
-357 QEKVPY
+357 QEIVPY
-363 FGDSKLF
+363 FGDRTLF
-370 DTFFHPQNGNE
+370 ETFFHPKNKND

-396 NIDNCDFLKA
+396 NIETKDFLKA
-406 LRLMWNILENVN
+406 LRLMWNILENV
-418 KQYDKP
+418 Q
-424 DNRIELVKKFIDLE
+424 DNRVELVKKIIDLE
-438 DKTLYSRK
+438 DKTLYSR
-446 ITLYSPQIKEI
+446 QIKKI
-457 IDSDVPEQ
+457 IGSNAPEQ
-465 AKEEAKKAIQMH
+465 AEEEAEKAIQMH
-477 CDDQSM
+477 YNDKSM
-483 PNDWNEETLGPW
+483 PNDWNEEKLGSW

-505 EECAFFHGS
+505 EEYAFFHGS
-514 IRFLYRNSNGDT
+514 IRFLYEKNSNGKT
-526 TCWKK
+526 TWEN
-531 FATKLSNCKKLFTK
+531 FATKLSNCMDLFVSE
-545 DGLSE
+545 GLSE
-550 EMKVKANQ
+550 DKKVKANQ

-617 IDDAIWKNLIKE
+617 IDDTIWKNLIKE

-640 SPSLWLNRYLY
+640 SLSLWLNRYLY
-651 LTLKLTRDNH
+651 LTLKLKRNNR

-669 GESKVTFDAPEEER
+669 NESKVTFDAPEEKR

-713 QTSGNIDMY
+713 QTWGNIDMY
-722 DNNWN
+722 DNGWER
-727 KLFDLYYKK
+727 LFDQYD
-736 YGEGF
+736 GEMANNF
-741 NIAIDDQSDHDS
+741 TIHIDEETDHDS
-753 SYYIRM
+753 SYYIKK
-759 IEDCIERY
+759 IEKCIDCYEKIHN
-767 VKLKGNHT
+767 K
-775 SSLPVQHK
+775 

>member
-62 QNEFSLHFIYG
+62 QNEFNLHFIYG
-73 PINTDGEDS
+73 PINTNGEDS

-102 AEKAEPSD
+102 VEKAEPSN
-110 RKHLLHLLSRFT
+110 RKDLLRLLSRFT

-142 WDITQDPNPNILCQ
+142 WDITQDPNPDILCQ

-174 MLSTIHEEWNKY
+174 MLSTIHEEWNKH
-186 QDTITAENILE
+186 QDSITAEDILE
-197 AIDSKIRFNL
+197 AIASKIRFNL

-222 RGLQLTQWENFKAK
+222 RGLQLTQWENFKGK
-236 ISEDLREDKK
+236 FSEDLCEDKK

-251 KMEELSNR
+251 EMEELSNR
-259 FFTLSDKQHEL
+259 FFTCSDEQHEL

-283 AYEARESGVDCGN
+283 AYEAKKTGVDCGN
-296 NIKELADYKKWNHIE
+296 GIKELAAYTHNTWSQIE

-318 DFSGIMQG
+318 DFSGITNK
-326 IQERQDSGNEP
+326 ES

-342 ADTCVKMLETVLDNA
+342 AATCVKMIKTVLDRY
-357 QEKVPY
+357 QKIVPY
-363 FGDSKLF
+363 FGDRTLF
-370 DTFFHPQNGNE
+370 ETFFHPKNKND

-396 NIDNCDFLKA
+396 NIETKDFLKA
-406 LRLMWNILENVN
+406 LRLMWNILENV
-418 KQYDKP
+418 Q
-424 DNRIELVKKFIDLE
+424 DNRVELVKKIIDLE
-438 DKTLYSRK
+438 DKTLYSR
-446 ITLYSPQIKEI
+446 QIKEI
-457 IDSDVPEQ
+457 IGSNPPEQ
-465 AKEEAKKAIQMH
+465 AEEEAEKAIQMQ
-477 CDDQSM
+477 CNDQSI
-483 PNDWNEETLGPW
+483 PSDWNEETLGKW

-514 IRFLYRNSNGDT
+514 IRFLYRNSNGEKP
-526 TCWKK
+526 WEK
-531 FATKLSNCKKLFTK
+531 FATKLCNCIDLFTK

-550 EMKVKANQ
+550 EKKVKANQ
-558 VLISHCEDWKKLI
+558 VLISHCENWINLI
-571 RKPVFDAKNE
+571 RKPVFDTDKE
-581 SWKQVLTDSSLSE
+581 SWKQVLTDINLSE
-594 CVNGLLLSP
+594 YVNGLLLSP
-603 NEIVDNHNEIIQIL
+603 NEIADSHDDIIQLL
-617 IDDAIWKNLIKE
+617 IDNNIWKNLINE
-629 TPGYEL
+629 NSGYKL

-651 LTLKLTRDNH
+651 LTLKLTRNNR

-669 GESKVTFDAPEEER
+669 GESKVTFDAPEEKR

-691 YYFAVPMW
+691 YYFAVPMC
-699 FTYKYKGKE
+699 FAYKYKGKE

-713 QTSGNIDMY
+713 QTRGNIYMY
-722 DNNWN
+722 DNQY
-727 KLFDLYYKK
+727 D
-736 YGEGF
+736 GEMANNF
-741 NIAIDDQSDHDS
+741 TIAIDEETDHDS
-753 SYYIRM
+753 SYYIKK
-759 IEDCIERY
+759 IENRIDCYEKIHN
-767 VKLKGNHT
+767 K
-775 SSLPVQHK
+775 

>member
-41 PKAESVRKQ
+41 PKAESVRKL

-57 AIEKK
+57 AIEEK
-62 QNEFSLHFIYG
+62 QNEFNLHFIYG

-110 RKHLLHLLSRFT
+110 RKDLLSLLSRFT

-142 WDITQDPNPNILCQ
+142 WDFTQDPNPDILCQ

-174 MLSTIHEEWNKY
+174 MLSTIHEEWNKH
-186 QDTITAENILE
+186 QDTITAEDVLE
-197 AIDSKIRFNL
+197 AIASKIRFNL

-222 RGLQLTQWENFKAK
+222 RGLQLTQWENFKGK
-236 ISEDLREDKK
+236 FSEDLREDKK

-251 KMEELSNR
+251 EMEELSNR
-259 FFTLSDKQHEL
+259 FFTCSDEQHEL

-296 NIKELADYKKWNHIE
+296 SIKQLAAYTHNTWSQIE
-311 LPFVPYS
+311 LPFVPHS
-318 DFSGIMQG
+318 DFSGITN
-326 IQERQDSGNEP
+326 NES

-342 ADTCVKMLETVLDNA
+342 AATCVKMIKTVLERY
-357 QEKVPY
+357 QKIVPY
-363 FGDSKLF
+363 FGDRTLF
-370 DTFFHPQNGNE
+370 ETFFHPKNKND

-396 NIDNCDFLKA
+396 NIETKDFLKA
-406 LRLMWNILENVN
+406 LRLMWNILENV
-418 KQYDKP
+418 Q
-424 DNRIELVKKFIDLE
+424 DNRVELVKKFIDLG
-438 DKTLYSRK
+438 DQ
-446 ITLYSPQIKEI
+446 TLYSPQIKGKI
-457 IDSDVPEQ
+457 GLNAPEQ
-465 AKEEAKKAIQMH
+465 AKEEEEKAIQMQ
-477 CDDQSM
+477 CKDQSI
-483 PNDWNEETLGPW
+483 PSDWNEETLGQW
-495 SNWNDAIEKA
+495 KGWNDAIEKA

-514 IRFLYRNSNGDT
+514 IRFLYRNSNGEKP
-526 TCWKK
+526 WEN
-531 FATKLSNCKKLFTK
+531 FATKLSNCMDLFTK

-550 EMKVKANQ
+550 EKKVKANQ
-558 VLISHCEDWKKLI
+558 VLISHCKEWDDI
-571 RKPVFDAKNE
+571 RRKPVFDTKKE
-581 SWKQVLTDSSLSE
+581 SWKQVLTETDVKLSE
-594 CVNGLLLSP
+594 YVNGLLLSP

-713 QTSGNIDMY
+713 QTWGYIDMY
-722 DNNWN
+722 DNGW
-727 KLFDLYYKK
+727 KRLCEQYD
-736 YGEGF
+736 GEMANNF
-741 NIAIDDQSDHDS
+741 TIHIDKETDHDS
-753 SYYIRM
+753 SYYIKK
-759 IEDCIERY
+759 IEKCIDCYEKIHN
-767 VKLKGNHT
+767 K
-775 SSLPVQHK
+775 

>member
-1 MKNDILK
+1 MKKDILK

-57 AIEKK
+57 AIEEK
-62 QNEFSLHFIYG
+62 QNEFNLHFIYG

-102 AEKAEPSD
+102 VEKAEPSD
-110 RKHLLHLLSRFT
+110 RKDLLRLLSRFT

-142 WDITQDPNPNILCQ
+142 WDITQDPNPEILCQ

-162 WKEDETVASMIR
+162 WKEDETVASMMR
-174 MLSTIHEEWNKY
+174 MLSTIHEEWNKH
-186 QDTITAENILE
+186 QNTITVEDVLE
-197 AIDSKIRFNL
+197 VIASKIRFEL

-222 RGLQLTQWENFKAK
+222 RGLQLTQWENFKGK
-236 ISEDLREDKK
+236 FSEELCEDIK
-246 EWWVK
+246 ETWDNE
-251 KMEELSNR
+251 MEELSNLY
-259 FFTLSDKQHEL
+259 FTCSSEQHEL

-283 AYEARESGVDCGN
+283 AYEARKSGVDCGN
-296 NIKELADYKKWNHIE
+296 SIKHLAAYTHNHNTWSQIE

-318 DFSGIMQG
+318 DFSGITNNG
-326 IQERQDSGNEP
+326 S
-337 IASTV
+337 V
-342 ADTCVKMLETVLDNA
+342 AKTCVKMLKTVLDHY
-357 QEKVPY
+357 KKIVPY
-363 FGDSKLF
+363 FGDRTLF
-370 DTFFHPQNGNE
+370 ETFFHPKNKND

-396 NIDNCDFLKA
+396 NIETKDFLKA
-406 LRLMWNILENVN
+406 LRLIWNILENVYR
-418 KQYDKP
+418 QDEKP
-424 DNRIELVKKFIDLE
+424 DYRVELVKKFIDLG
-438 DKTLYSRK
+438 DQ
-446 ITLYSPQIKEI
+446 TLYSPQIKEKI
-457 IDSDVPEQ
+457 IDSNANAPEQ
-465 AKEEAKKAIQMH
+465 AKEEAEKAIQMH
-477 CDDQSM
+477 RNDPM
-483 PNDWNEETLGPW
+483 PSDWNEDKLGLW
-495 SNWNDAIEKA
+495 RDWNDAIEKA
-505 EECAFFHGS
+505 ENWAFFHGS
-514 IRFLYRNSNGDT
+514 IRFLYRNSNGENT
-526 TCWKK
+526 WEN
-531 FATKLSNCKKLFTK
+531 FATKLSNSMDLFTK

-550 EMKVKANQ
+550 EKKVKANQ
-558 VLISHCEDWKKLI
+558 VLISHCKEWDDI
-571 RKPVFDAKNE
+571 RREPVFDTKKE

-603 NEIVDNHNEIIQIL
+603 DEIVDNHNGIIQIL
-617 IDDAIWKNLIKE
+617 IDDAIWKNLIKD

-651 LTLKLTRDNH
+651 LTVKLMRNNR
-661 EDILDAFI
+661 EDILDSFI
-669 GESKVTFDAPEEER
+669 KNVNIIFEAEDER
-683 YRTIKGKN
+683 RYMEIKGVN
-691 YYFAVPMW
+691 YSFAVPM
-699 FTYKYKGKE
+699 FFVYKYKDEK
-708 YHFAW
+708 YRFAW
-713 QTSGNIDMY
+713 QTWGYIDMY

-741 NIAIDDQSDHDS
+741 NIAIDNQSDHDS

-767 VKLKGNHT
+767 VKFKDNHNEKT
-775 SSLPVQHK
+775 SQ

>member
-62 QNEFSLHFIYG
+62 QNEFNLHFIYG

-102 AEKAEPSD
+102 VEKAEPSN
-110 RKHLLHLLSRFT
+110 RKVLLRLLSRFT

-142 WDITQDPNPNILCQ
+142 WDITQDPNPDILCQ

-174 MLSTIHEEWNKY
+174 MLSTIHEEWNKH
-186 QDTITAENILE
+186 QDSITAEDILE
-197 AIDSKIRFNL
+197 AIASKIRFEL

-222 RGLQLTQWENFKAK
+222 RGLQLTQWENFKGK
-236 ISEDLREDKK
+236 FSEDLCEDKK

-251 KMEELSNR
+251 EMEELSNL
-259 FFTLSDKQHEL
+259 FFKRSDEQHEL

-283 AYEARESGVDCGN
+283 TYEARESGVDCGN
-296 NIKELADYKKWNHIE
+296 GIKELAAYTHNTWSQIE

-318 DFSGIMQG
+318 DFSGITN
-326 IQERQDSGNEP
+326 NES

-342 ADTCVKMLETVLDNA
+342 AATCVKMIKTVLDRY
-357 QEKVPY
+357 QEIVPY
-363 FGDSKLF
+363 FGDRTLF
-370 DTFFHPQNGNE
+370 ETFFHPKNKND
-381 LDFTLCCYEYFKKFD
+381 LDFTLCCYEYFKKFN
-396 NIDNCDFLKA
+396 NIETKDFLKA
-406 LRLMWNILENVN
+406 LRLMWNILENVD
-418 KQYDKP
+418 KQYEEP
-424 DNRIELVKKFIDLE
+424 DNRVKLVKKFIDLK
-438 DKTLYSRK
+438 DQ
-446 ITLYSPQIKEI
+446 TLYSPQIREIEKEI
-457 IDSDVPEQ
+457 EKAPEQ
-465 AKEEAKKAIQMH
+465 AKEEAEKAKQMH
-477 CDDQSM
+477 CNDQSM
-483 PNDWNEETLGPW
+483 PSDWNEKTLGRW
-495 SNWNDAIEKA
+495 SNWNDAIKKA

-514 IRFLYRNSNGDT
+514 IRFLYEKNSNGKT
-526 TCWKK
+526 TWEN
-531 FATKLSNCKKLFTK
+531 FATKLSNCMDLFISE
-545 DGLSE
+545 GLSE
-550 EMKVKANQ
+550 DKKVKANQ

-651 LTLKLTRDNH
+651 LTLKLPRDNH

-713 QTSGNIDMY
+713 QTLGNIDMY
-722 DNNWN
+722 DNGWER
-727 KLFDLYYKK
+727 LFDQYD
-736 YGEGF
+736 GEMANNF
-741 NIAIDDQSDHDS
+741 TIHIDKETGHDS
-753 SYYIRM
+753 SYYIKK
-759 IEDCIERY
+759 IEDCIDCYE
-767 VKLKGNHT
+767 KIHNK
-775 SSLPVQHK
+775 

>member
-14 DNLFALLSRYRVV
+14 DNLFALLYRYRVV

-62 QNEFSLHFIYG
+62 QNEFNLHFIYG
-73 PINTDGEDS
+73 PINTNGEDS

-110 RKHLLHLLSRFT
+110 RKDLLSLLSRFT

-142 WDITQDPNPNILCQ
+142 WDITQDPNPDILCQ

-174 MLSTIHEEWNKY
+174 MLSTIYEEWNKH
-186 QDTITAENILE
+186 QDSITAEDILE
-197 AIDSKIRFNL
+197 AIASKIRFNL

-222 RGLQLTQWENFKAK
+222 RGLQLTQWENFKGK
-236 ISEDLREDKK
+236 FSEDLCEDKK

-251 KMEELSNR
+251 EMEELSNR
-259 FFTLSDKQHEL
+259 FFTCSDEQHEL

-283 AYEARESGVDCGN
+283 AYEAKKTGVDCGN
-296 NIKELADYKKWNHIE
+296 GIKELAAYTHNTWSQIE

-318 DFSGIMQG
+318 DFSGITN
-326 IQERQDSGNEP
+326 NES

-342 ADTCVKMLETVLDNA
+342 AATCVKMIKTVLDRY
-357 QEKVPY
+357 QEIVPY
-363 FGDSKLF
+363 FGDRTLF
-370 DTFFHPQNGNE
+370 ETFFHPQNKND

-396 NIDNCDFLKA
+396 NIETKDFLKA
-406 LRLMWNILENVN
+406 LRLMWNILENV
-418 KQYDKP
+418 Q
-424 DNRIELVKKFIDLE
+424 DNRVELVKKIIDLE
-438 DKTLYSRK
+438 DKTLYSR
-446 ITLYSPQIKEI
+446 QIKKI
-457 IDSDVPEQ
+457 IGSNAPEQ
-465 AKEEAKKAIQMH
+465 AEEEAEKAIQMH
-477 CDDQSM
+477 YNDKSM
-483 PNDWNEETLGPW
+483 PNDWNEEKLGSW

-505 EECAFFHGS
+505 EEYAFFHGS
-514 IRFLYRNSNGDT
+514 IRFLYEKNSNGKT
-526 TCWKK
+526 TWEN
-531 FATKLSNCKKLFTK
+531 FATKLSNCMDLFVSE
-545 DGLSE
+545 GLSE
-550 EMKVKANQ
+550 DKKVKANQ

-617 IDDAIWKNLIKE
+617 IDDTIWKNLIKE

-640 SPSLWLNRYLY
+640 SLSLWLNRYLY
-651 LTLKLTRDNH
+651 LTLKLKRNNR

-669 GESKVTFDAPEEER
+669 NESKVTFDAPEEKR

-713 QTSGNIDMY
+713 QTWGNIDMY
-722 DNNWN
+722 DNSWER
-727 KLFDLYYKK
+727 LYDQYDR
-736 YGEGF
+736 EMANNF
-741 NIAIDDQSDHDS
+741 TIHIDEETGHDS
-753 SYYIRM
+753 SYYLKK
-759 IEDCIERY
+759 IEDCINCYE
-767 VKLKGNHT
+767 KIHNK
-775 SSLPVQHK
+775 

>member
-8 HYIEVP
+8 HYTEVP

-62 QNEFSLHFIYG
+62 QNEFNLHFIYG
-73 PINTDGEDS
+73 PINTNGEDS

-102 AEKAEPSD
+102 AEKAESSD
-110 RKHLLHLLSRFT
+110 RKDLLRLLSRFT

-156 DWFVDY
+156 DWFVGY

-174 MLSTIHEEWNKY
+174 MLSTIHEEWNKH
-186 QDTITAENILE
+186 QDTITAEDILE
-197 AIDSKIRFNL
+197 AIASKIRFNL

-222 RGLQLTQWENFKAK
+222 RGLQLTQWENFKGK
-236 ISEDLREDKK
+236 FPEDLREDKK

-311 LPFVPYS
+311 LPFVPYC

-406 LRLMWNILENVN
+406 LRLMWNILENV
-418 KQYDKP
+418 Q
-424 DNRIELVKKFIDLE
+424 DNRVELVKKIIDLE
-438 DKTLYSRK
+438 DKTLYSR
-446 ITLYSPQIKEI
+446 QIKEI
-457 IDSDVPEQ
+457 IGSNPPEQ
-465 AKEEAKKAIQMH
+465 AEEEAEKAIQMD
-477 CDDQSM
+477 CNDQSM
-483 PNDWNEETLGPW
+483 PNDWNEEILGSW
-495 SNWNDAIEKA
+495 INWNDAIEKA

-514 IRFLYRNSNGDT
+514 IRFLYRNSNEEPT
-526 TCWKK
+526 WEK
-531 FATKLSNCKKLFTK
+531 FATKLSNCMDLFTK

-550 EMKVKANQ
+550 DKKVKANQ

-571 RKPVFDAKNE
+571 RKPVFDTDKE
-581 SWKQVLTDSSLSE
+581 SWKQVLTDVKLSK

-603 NEIVDNHNEIIQIL
+603 NEIVDNHDDIIQLL
-617 IDDAIWKNLIKE
+617 IDNDIWKNLITKNS
-629 TPGYEL
+629 GYKL

-640 SPSLWLNRYLY
+640 SLSLWLNRYLY
-651 LTLKLTRDNH
+651 LTLKLKRNNR

-669 GESKVTFDAPEEER
+669 NESKVTFDAPEEER

-713 QTSGNIDMY
+713 QIWGYIDMY
-722 DNNWN
+722 DNGW
-727 KLFDLYYKK
+727 KRLCEQYD
-736 YGEGF
+736 GEMANNF
-741 NIAIDDQSDHDS
+741 TIHIDEETDHDS
-753 SYYIRM
+753 SYYIKK
-759 IEDCIERY
+759 IENCIDCYEKIHN
-767 VKLKGNHT
+767 K
-775 SSLPVQHK
+775 

>member
-57 AIEKK
+57 AIEEK
-62 QNEFSLHFIYG
+62 QNEFNLHFIYG

-110 RKHLLHLLSRFT
+110 RKDLLSLLSRFT

-142 WDITQDPNPNILCQ
+142 WDFTQDPNPDILCQ

-174 MLSTIHEEWNKY
+174 MLSTIHEEWNKH
-186 QDTITAENILE
+186 QDTITAEDVLE
-197 AIDSKIRFNL
+197 AIASKIRFNL

-222 RGLQLTQWENFKAK
+222 RGLQLTQWENFKGK
-236 ISEDLREDKK
+236 FSEDLCEDKK

-251 KMEELSNR
+251 EMEELSNR
-259 FFTLSDKQHEL
+259 FFTCSDEQHEL

-296 NIKELADYKKWNHIE
+296 GIKELAAYTHNHNTWSQIE

-318 DFSGIMQG
+318 DFSGITN
-326 IQERQDSGNEP
+326 NES

-342 ADTCVKMLETVLDNA
+342 AATCVKMIKTVLDRY
-357 QEKVPY
+357 QKIVPY
-363 FGDSKLF
+363 FGDRTLF
-370 DTFFHPQNGNE
+370 ETFFHPKNKND
-381 LDFTLCCYEYFKKFD
+381 LDFTLCCYEYFKKFN
-396 NIDNCDFLKA
+396 NIETKDFLKA
-406 LRLMWNILENVN
+406 LRLMWNILENV
-418 KQYDKP
+418 Q
-424 DNRIELVKKFIDLE
+424 DNRVELVKKIIDLE
-438 DKTLYSRK
+438 DKTLYSR
-446 ITLYSPQIKEI
+446 QIKEI
-457 IDSDVPEQ
+457 IGSNPPEQ
-465 AKEEAKKAIQMH
+465 AEEEAEKAIQMD
-477 CDDQSM
+477 CNDQSM
-483 PNDWNEETLGPW
+483 PNDWNEEILGSW
-495 SNWNDAIEKA
+495 INWNDAIEKA

-514 IRFLYRNSNGDT
+514 IRFLYRNSNGEPT
-526 TCWKK
+526 WEK
-531 FATKLSNCKKLFTK
+531 FATKLSNCMDLFTK

-550 EMKVKANQ
+550 DKKVKANQ

-571 RKPVFDAKNE
+571 RKPVFDTDKE
-581 SWKQVLTDSSLSE
+581 SWKQVLTDVKLSK

-603 NEIVDNHNEIIQIL
+603 NEIVDNHDDIIQLL
-617 IDDAIWKNLIKE
+617 IDNDIWKNLITKNS
-629 TPGYEL
+629 GYKL

-640 SPSLWLNRYLY
+640 SLSLWLNRYLY
-651 LTLKLTRDNH
+651 LTLKLKRNNR

-669 GESKVTFDAPEEER
+669 NESKVTFDAPEEER

-713 QTSGNIDMY
+713 QIWGYIDMY
-722 DNNWN
+722 DNGW
-727 KLFDLYYKK
+727 KRLCEQYD
-736 YGEGF
+736 GEMANNF
-741 NIAIDDQSDHDS
+741 TIHIDEETDHDS
-753 SYYIRM
+753 SYYIKK
-759 IEDCIERY
+759 IENCIDCYEKIHN
-767 VKLKGNHT
+767 K
-775 SSLPVQHK
+775 

>member
-62 QNEFSLHFIYG
+62 QNEFNLHFIYG
-73 PINTDGEDS
+73 PINTNGEDS

-102 AEKAEPSD
+102 VEKAEPSD
-110 RKHLLHLLSRFT
+110 RKDLLSLLSRFT

-136 TCEDSR
+136 TCENSR
-142 WDITQDPNPNILCQ
+142 WDITQDPNPDILCQ

-174 MLSTIHEEWNKY
+174 MLSSIHEEWNKH
-186 QDTITAENILE
+186 QDTITAEDVLE
-197 AIDSKIRFNL
+197 GIASKIRFEL

-222 RGLQLTQWENFKAK
+222 RGLQLTQWENFKGK
-236 ISEDLREDKK
+236 FSEDLCEDKK

-251 KMEELSNR
+251 EMEELSNR
-259 FFTLSDKQHEL
+259 FFTCSDEQHEL

-296 NIKELADYKKWNHIE
+296 SIKQLATYTHNHNTWSQIE

-318 DFSGIMQG
+318 DFSGITN
-326 IQERQDSGNEP
+326 NES

-342 ADTCVKMLETVLDNA
+342 ADTCVKMIKTVLASA
-357 QEKVPY
+357 QNIVPY

-381 LDFTLCCYEYFKKFD
+381 LDFTLCCYEYFKKFVNED
-396 NIDNCDFLKA
+396 VDTTHFLKA
-406 LRLMWNILENVN
+406 LRLMWNILENVD
-418 KQYDKP
+418 KQYEKKT
-424 DNRIELVKKFIDLE
+424 DNRVELVKKFIDLG
-438 DKTLYSRK
+438 DQ
-446 ITLYSPQIKEI
+446 TLYSPQIKEI
-457 IDSDVPEQ
+457 EKEIENAPEQ
-465 AKEEAKKAIQMH
+465 AKEEAEKAKQMH
-477 CDDQSM
+477 CNDKSM
-483 PNDWNEETLGPW
+483 PNDWNEETLGKW

-514 IRFLYRNSNGDT
+514 IRFLYEKNSNGKT
-526 TCWKK
+526 TWEN
-531 FATKLSNCKKLFTK
+531 FATKLSNCMDLFVSE
-545 DGLSE
+545 GLSE
-550 EMKVKANQ
+550 DKKVKANQ

-571 RKPVFDAKNE
+571 RKPVFDAKKE

-603 NEIVDNHNEIIQIL
+603 NEIVDNHNGIIQIL

-713 QTSGNIDMY
+713 QTWGNIDMY
-722 DNNWN
+722 DNGWER
-727 KLFDLYYKK
+727 LFDQYD
-736 YGEGF
+736 GEMANNF
-741 NIAIDDQSDHDS
+741 TIHIDKETDHDS
-753 SYYIRM
+753 SYYIKK
-759 IEDCIERY
+759 IEDCIDCYE
-767 VKLKGNHT
+767 KIHNK
-775 SSLPVQHK
+775 

>member
-1 MKNDILK
+1 MKKDILK

-14 DNLFALLSRYRVV
+14 DNLFTLLSRYRVV

-62 QNEFSLHFIYG
+62 QNEFNLHFIYG
-73 PINTDGEDS
+73 PINTNGEDS

-102 AEKAEPSD
+102 VEKAESSD
-110 RKHLLHLLSRFT
+110 RKDLLRLLSRFT

-131 FCQAL
+131 FCQAM

-142 WDITQDPNPNILCQ
+142 WNITQDPNPNILCQ

-174 MLSTIHEEWNKY
+174 MLSTIHEEWNKH
-186 QDTITAENILE
+186 QDSITAEDILE
-197 AIDSKIRFNL
+197 AIASKIRFEL

-222 RGLQLTQWENFKAK
+222 RGLQLTQWENFKGK
-236 ISEDLREDKK
+236 FSEDLREDKK

-251 KMEELSNR
+251 EMEELSNR
-259 FFTLSDKQHEL
+259 FFTCSDEQHEL

-283 AYEARESGVDCGN
+283 AYEARKPGVDCGN
-296 NIKELADYKKWNHIE
+296 SIKQLAAYTHNHNTWSQIE
-311 LPFVPYS
+311 LPFVSYS
-318 DFSGIMQG
+318 DFSGITN
-326 IQERQDSGNEP
+326 NES

-342 ADTCVKMLETVLDNA
+342 AETCVKMIKTVLDNFK
-357 QEKVPY
+357 EIVPY
-363 FGDSKLF
+363 FGDNKLF
-370 DTFFHPQNGNE
+370 DTFFHPQNRNE
-381 LDFTLCCYEYFKKFD
+381 LDFTLCCYEYFKKFVNED
-396 NIDNCDFLKA
+396 VDTNNFLKA
-406 LRLMWNILENVN
+406 LRLMWNILENVDR
-418 KQYDKP
+418 QYENP
-424 DNRIELVKKFIDLE
+424 DYRVELVKKFTDLG
-438 DKTLYSRK
+438 DQ
-446 ITLYSPQIKEI
+446 TLYSPQIKEI
-457 IDSDVPEQ
+457 EKEIEKAPEQ
-465 AKEEAKKAIQMH
+465 AKEEAEKAKQMH
-477 CDDQSM
+477 CNDKSM
-483 PNDWNEETLGPW
+483 PNDWNEETLKPW

-514 IRFLYRNSNGDT
+514 IRFLYEKNSNGKT
-526 TCWKK
+526 TWEN
-531 FATKLSNCKKLFTK
+531 FATKLSNCMDLFVSE
-545 DGLSE
+545 GLSE
-550 EMKVKANQ
+550 DKKVKANQ

-617 IDDAIWKNLIKE
+617 IDDTIWKNLIKE

-640 SPSLWLNRYLY
+640 SLSLWLNRYLY
-651 LTLKLTRDNH
+651 LTLKLKRNNR

-669 GESKVTFDAPEEER
+669 NESKVTFDAPEEKR

-713 QTSGNIDMY
+713 QTWGNIDMY
-722 DNNWN
+722 DNSWER
-727 KLFDLYYKK
+727 LYDQYDR
-736 YGEGF
+736 EMANNF
-741 NIAIDDQSDHDS
+741 TIHIDEETGHDS
-753 SYYIRM
+753 SYYLKK
-759 IEDCIERY
+759 IEDCINCYE
-767 VKLKGNHT
+767 KIQNK
-775 SSLPVQHK
+775 

>member
-41 PKAESVRKQ
+41 PKAESVRKL

-57 AIEKK
+57 AIEEK
-62 QNEFSLHFIYG
+62 QNEFNLHFIYG

-110 RKHLLHLLSRFT
+110 RKDLLSLLSRFT

-142 WDITQDPNPNILCQ
+142 WDFTQDPNPDILCQ

-174 MLSTIHEEWNKY
+174 MLSTIHEEWNKH
-186 QDTITAENILE
+186 QDTITAEDVLE
-197 AIDSKIRFNL
+197 AIASKIRFNL

-222 RGLQLTQWENFKAK
+222 RGLQLTQWENFKGK
-236 ISEDLREDKK
+236 FSEDLCEDKK

-251 KMEELSNR
+251 EMEELSNR
-259 FFTLSDKQHEL
+259 FFTCSDEQHEL

-296 NIKELADYKKWNHIE
+296 SIKQFAAYTHNTWSQIE

-318 DFSGIMQG
+318 DFSGITN
-326 IQERQDSGNEP
+326 NES
-337 IASTV
+337 IASTI
-342 ADTCVKMLETVLDNA
+342 AATCVKMIKTVLERY
-357 QEKVPY
+357 QKIVPY
-363 FGDSKLF
+363 FGDRTLF
-370 DTFFHPQNGNE
+370 ETFFHPKNKND

-396 NIDNCDFLKA
+396 NIETKDFLKA
-406 LRLMWNILENVN
+406 LRLMWNILENV
-418 KQYDKP
+418 P
-424 DNRIELVKKFIDLE
+424 DNRVELVKKIIDLE
-438 DKTLYSRK
+438 DKTLYSR
-446 ITLYSPQIKEI
+446 QIKKI
-457 IDSDVPEQ
+457 IGSNTPKQ
-465 AKEEAKKAIQMH
+465 AEEEAEKAIQMD
-477 CDDQSM
+477 CNDQSI
-483 PNDWNEETLGPW
+483 PSDWNEETLGKW

-514 IRFLYRNSNGDT
+514 IRFLYRNSNGKNT
-526 TCWKK
+526 WEK
-531 FATKLSNCKKLFTK
+531 FATKLSNCMDLFTK

-550 EMKVKANQ
+550 DKKVKANQ
-558 VLISHCEDWKKLI
+558 VLISHCKDWKKLI
-571 RKPVFDAKNE
+571 RKPVFDTDKE
-581 SWKQVLTDSSLSE
+581 SWKQVLTDVKLSE
-594 CVNGLLLSP
+594 YVNCLLLSP
-603 NEIVDNHNEIIQIL
+603 NEIADSHDDIIQLL
-617 IDDAIWKNLIKE
+617 IDNDIWKNLINE
-629 TPGYEL
+629 NSGYEL
-635 EWKAN
+635 EWKES
-640 SPSLWLNRYLY
+640 SPSLWLSRYPK
-651 LTLKLTRDNH
+651 LTLKLTRNNR

-669 GESKVTFDAPEEER
+669 GESKVTFDAPEEKR

-691 YYFAVPMW
+691 YYFAVPMC
-699 FTYKYKGKE
+699 FEYKYKGKE

-713 QTSGNIDMY
+713 QTWGYIDMY
-722 DNNWN
+722 DNGW
-727 KLFDLYYKK
+727 KRLCEQYD
-736 YGEGF
+736 GEMANNF
-741 NIAIDDQSDHDS
+741 TIHIDKETDHDS
-753 SYYIRM
+753 SYYIKK
-759 IEDCIERY
+759 IEDCIDCYE
-767 VKLKGNHT
+767 KIHNK
-775 SSLPVQHK
+775 

>member
-1 MKNDILK
+1 MKKDILK

-14 DNLFALLSRYRVV
+14 DNLFTLLSRYRVV

-50 FIKEIFT
+50 FIKEIFA
-57 AIEKK
+57 AIKEK

-73 PINTDGEDS
+73 SINTNGEDS

-110 RKHLLHLLSRFT
+110 RKDLLSLLSRFT

-174 MLSTIHEEWNKY
+174 MLSTIYEEWNKH
-186 QDTITAENILE
+186 QDSITAEDILE
-197 AIDSKIRFNL
+197 AIASKIRFKL

-222 RGLQLTQWENFKAK
+222 RGLQLTQWENFKGK
-236 ISEDLREDKK
+236 FSEDLREDKK

-251 KMEELSNR
+251 EMEELSNR
-259 FFTLSDKQHEL
+259 FFTCSDEQHEL

-283 AYEARESGVDCGN
+283 AYEARKQPGVDCGN
-296 NIKELADYKKWNHIE
+296 SIKQLAAYTHNHNTWSQIE

-318 DFSGIMQG
+318 DFSGITN
-326 IQERQDSGNEP
+326 NES

-342 ADTCVKMLETVLDNA
+342 ADTCVKMIKTVLASA
-357 QEKVPY
+357 QNIVPY

-381 LDFTLCCYEYFKKFD
+381 LDFTLCCYEYFKKFVNED
-396 NIDNCDFLKA
+396 VNTTHFLKA
-406 LRLMWNILENVN
+406 LRLMWNILENVD
-418 KQYDKP
+418 KQYEKKT
-424 DNRIELVKKFIDLE
+424 DNRIELVKKFIDLG
-438 DKTLYSRK
+438 DQ
-446 ITLYSPQIKEI
+446 TLYSPQIKEI
-457 IDSDVPEQ
+457 EKEIEKAPEQ
-465 AKEEAKKAIQMH
+465 AKEEAEKAKQMH
-477 CDDQSM
+477 CNDKSM
-483 PNDWNEETLGPW
+483 PNDWNEETLKPW

-514 IRFLYRNSNGDT
+514 IRFLYEKNSNGKT
-526 TCWKK
+526 TWEN
-531 FATKLSNCKKLFTK
+531 FATKLSNCMDLFVSE
-545 DGLSE
+545 GLSE
-550 EMKVKANQ
+550 DKKVKANQ

-651 LTLKLTRDNH
+651 LTLKLKRNNR

-669 GESKVTFDAPEEER
+669 NDSKVTFDAPEEER

-699 FTYKYKGKE
+699 FTYKFKGKE

-713 QTSGNIDMY
+713 QTWGNIDMY
-722 DNNWN
+722 DNSWER
-727 KLFDLYYKK
+727 LFDQYD
-736 YGEGF
+736 GEMANNF
-741 NIAIDDQSDHDS
+741 TIHIDKETGHDS
-753 SYYIRM
+753 SYYIKK
-759 IEDCIERY
+759 IEKCIDCYEKIHN
-767 VKLKGNHT
+767 K
-775 SSLPVQHK
+775 